1 MKTKDIKIKITLQ
14 PDFVL
19 NQEAPNGWK
28 MFYPPES
35 SLPMIKGQI
44 DSELKINLPSQQNSN
59 NVDKFNLD
67 IKMYLCSN
75 GLCTVQN
82 KKISFN
88 LIDNLPDD
96 NDQNEFNISI

>member
-14 PDFVL
+14 PDFSL

-28 MFYPPES
+28 MLFPPET
-35 SLPMIKGQI
+35 SLPMMKGQI
-44 DSELKINLPSQQNSN
+44 DSELKINLPSQQN
-59 NVDKFNLD
+59 NVDKFYLD

-82 KKISFN
+82 KKISFD

-96 NDQNEFNISI
+96 NEGNVFNISI